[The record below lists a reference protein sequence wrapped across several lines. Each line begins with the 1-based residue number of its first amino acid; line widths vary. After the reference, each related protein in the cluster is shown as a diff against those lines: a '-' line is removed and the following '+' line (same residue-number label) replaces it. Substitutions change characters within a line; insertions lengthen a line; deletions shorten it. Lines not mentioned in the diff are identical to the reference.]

1 MLLSS
6 EGAPGQLPQYRVPG
20 QEGPSPQCQAG
31 HELDGQAGAAVSQHH
46 LGVAM
51 DPGHV
56 QDQVGPA
63 GQGRGS
69 QRGSQAQVEQR
80 QDQDLDPGGGRL
92 TAGSA
97 EAPPWLL
104 VS

>member
-1 MLLSS
+1 
-6 EGAPGQLPQYRVPG
+6 
-20 QEGPSPQCQAG
+20 
-31 HELDGQAGAAVSQHH
+31 
-46 LGVAM
+46 M